1 MSQKPYAN
9 PLLLKED
16 DVSELQRISLEASGE
31 DSYNEDYV
39 RNLAFN
45 HPSCLPIS
53 EIDNAYRDAVP
64 VCKELNTPAGPMD
77 ALYVTPEGRLVILE
91 AKLWR
96 NPEARRKVVA
106 QILDYAKELS
116 RWSYDDLQRGV
127 SASTGRKGNSLL
139 EIIREGHPDVDEA
152 EFVDSVSRSLRQGR
166 FLLLILGDGI
176 REGAAAIAEFMQ
188 RVGTLEFTFGL
199 VELAL
204 YGSKESGIIVQ
215 PRILARTEIIQRQ
228 VIVVRDGQVQLEEDL
243 SAQDEDEEISDSA
256 KWYYEFWAE
265 LVDGLQFDDP
275 EQPMAKAGKKGNLFF
290 EMPPGMSEAW
300 VSAYF
305 IQSKGNVGVYLTFAA
320 GGMADRLWGALI
332 EERAE
337 IEKEIG
343 VPIEWR
349 KRQKGKYGISHTVKY
364 SDPRDPKHREEIQS
378 MLSDVLN
385 RFVNTF
391 RHRLRRLTE

>member
-1 MSQKPYAN
+1 RQTLVSATFPPKGISWQLKQGKYQSWFPSRNSTQSTLMSQKPYAN

-31 DSYNEDYV
+31 HSYNEDYV
-39 RNLAFN
+39 RNLAFD

-139 EIIREGHPDVDEA
+139 EIIREGHPDMDEA

-188 RVGTLEFTFGL
+188 RVGTLEF
-199 VELAL
+199 
-204 YGSKESGIIVQ
+204 
-215 PRILARTEIIQRQ
+215 
-228 VIVVRDGQVQLEEDL
+228 
-243 SAQDEDEEISDSA
+243 
-256 KWYYEFWAE
+256 
-265 LVDGLQFDDP
+265 
-275 EQPMAKAGKKGNLFF
+275 
-290 EMPPGMSEAW
+290 
-300 VSAYF
+300 
-305 IQSKGNVGVYLTFAA
+305 
-320 GGMADRLWGALI
+320 
-332 EERAE
+332 
-337 IEKEIG
+337 
-343 VPIEWR
+343 
-349 KRQKGKYGISHTVKY
+349 
-364 SDPRDPKHREEIQS
+364 
-378 MLSDVLN
+378 
-385 RFVNTF
+385 
-391 RHRLRRLTE
+391 